1 MTAAADYDD
10 DDAADDWIRKSA
22 TDLNKHGGVEN
33 NRPYRESIILSFSYI
48 FKQNFVLKCAFYSVT
63 IM

>member
-10 DDAADDWIRKSA
+10 DDAADDWIQKSA

-33 NRPYRESIILSFSYI
+33 NRPIPRKHNSVIFIYI
-48 FKQNFVLKCAFYSVT
+48 
-63 IM
+63 